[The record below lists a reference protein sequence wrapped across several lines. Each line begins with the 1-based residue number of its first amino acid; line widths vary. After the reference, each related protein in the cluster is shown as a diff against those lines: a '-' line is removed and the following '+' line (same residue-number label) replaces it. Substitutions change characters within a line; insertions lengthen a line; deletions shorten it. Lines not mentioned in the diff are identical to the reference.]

1 MSKQIIFGE
10 QARQA
15 LKRGI
20 DQVADAVRITIGPK
34 GRNVILDKGYGTPTI
49 TNDGVSI
56 AKDISLKDKVENM
69 GAEIIKDVAQKAN
82 DIAGDGTTTAVVLT
96 QAIINE
102 GFKKTTL
109 GVNAM
114 GLRLGIESAAAE
126 VVKALKEMAKPI
138 KGEEEIKQVA
148 TISAENAEHGAI
160 IAEAIQKVG
169 KNGVV
174 TVEESQ
180 SFGIESEI
188 VEGMEFDKGYVSPY
202 LVTDSE
208 RMEAEYNDP
217 YILITDKKISSIK
230 DILPLL
236 EKLAQEGKKQIV
248 IIAED
253 VDGEALTT
261 LIVNKLRGSFNTLAI
276 KAPGFGDRRKEMLA
290 DIAVLTGGQVI
301 SDDIGLK
308 LENVELKQL
317 GRAKK
322 VIASKDKT
330 TIVRGA
336 GKKVDIDERI
346 SVLRAQIADT
356 DNKYDKEKLQ
366 ERLGKL
372 GGGVAVIKVGAATE
386 AEMKYLKLKIEDAV
400 EATKAAI
407 EEGVVPGGGVAL
419 VRAGSK
425 VAGKTLKAPS
435 EDIAHEFEVGVGV
448 LLRSLEAPLR
458 QIAINAGKDNGEVI
472 VDKIKNGKGSE
483 GYDANADKIVADM
496 FASGIIDPVKV
507 TRTGLERAAS
517 AAAIL
522 LTTEVAVTDEPKEEK
537 AVPEMPG
544 GMGY

>member
-1 MSKQIIFGE
+1 
-10 QARQA
+10 
-15 LKRGI
+15 
-20 DQVADAVRITIGPK
+20 
-34 GRNVILDKGYGTPTI
+34 
-49 TNDGVSI
+49 
-56 AKDISLKDKVENM
+56 
-69 GAEIIKDVAQKAN
+69 
-82 DIAGDGTTTAVVLT
+82 
-96 QAIINE
+96 
-102 GFKKTTL
+102 
-109 GVNAM
+109 
-114 GLRLGIESAAAE
+114 
-126 VVKALKEMAKPI
+126 
-138 KGEEEIKQVA
+138 
-148 TISAENAEHGAI
+148 
-160 IAEAIQKVG
+160 
-169 KNGVV
+169 
-174 TVEESQ
+174 
-180 SFGIESEI
+180 
-188 VEGMEFDKGYVSPY
+188 
-202 LVTDSE
+202 
-208 RMEAEYNDP
+208 
-217 YILITDKKISSIK
+217 
-230 DILPLL
+230 
-236 EKLAQEGKKQIV
+236 
-248 IIAED
+248 
-253 VDGEALTT
+253 
-261 LIVNKLRGSFNTLAI
+261 
-276 KAPGFGDRRKEMLA
+276 MLQ
-290 DIAVLTGGQVI
+290 DIAVLTGARVI
-301 SDDIGLK
+301 TEEIGLK